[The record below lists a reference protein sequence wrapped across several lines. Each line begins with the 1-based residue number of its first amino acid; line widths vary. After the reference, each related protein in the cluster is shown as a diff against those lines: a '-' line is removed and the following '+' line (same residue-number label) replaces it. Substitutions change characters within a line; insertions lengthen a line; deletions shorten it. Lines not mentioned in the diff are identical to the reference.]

1 VTTRPWRL
9 LGGAAGALTLAVLA
23 VSCSGPLNSA
33 PTGVGCSVT
42 VSIPAS
48 GSRLL
53 GKVEARYDGHSSVL
67 IRNTNTLML
76 ACGQTARLTAEAV
89 SPSAHPFASWNLNGR
104 HTTQATVT
112 VTADGLVTVAPSF
125 YVAPKPSPVASPSPS
140 ASPSATPSTVVL
152 DKWLTYD
159 GATKTATL
167 KLEAGIIGI
176 NNSMNFDGYSTGALD
191 VTVPVGWTVVVNF
204 SNVDS
209 VNHSAAVVP
218 PTGTTLVFAG
228 ASIPNPTVGL
238 PPGSKATFSFVA
250 ATAGNYRIACLMPGH
265 EALGMWA
272 TFDVTSGGLPTIHV

>member
-1 VTTRPWRL
+1 
-9 LGGAAGALTLAVLA
+9 
-23 VSCSGPLNSA
+23 
-33 PTGVGCSVT
+33 
-42 VSIPAS
+42 
-48 GSRLL
+48 L
-53 GKVEARYDGHSSVL
+53 GKVEARYDGHSAVL
-67 IRNTNTLML
+67 IRNTNTLLL

-89 SPSAHPFASWNLNGR
+89 SPSSHPFTSWNVSGR
-104 HTTQATVT
+104 HSTQATVT

-140 ASPSATPSTVVL
+140 ATPSATPSTVVL

-159 GATKTATL
+159 GATKTATF
-167 KLEAGIIGI
+167 KLEAGITGI
-176 NNSMNFDGYSTGALD
+176 NNSMNFDGYSKGALD

-228 ASIPNPTVGL
+228 AGIPNPTVGL

-250 ATAGNYRIACLMPGH
+250 ATAGDYRIACLMPGH